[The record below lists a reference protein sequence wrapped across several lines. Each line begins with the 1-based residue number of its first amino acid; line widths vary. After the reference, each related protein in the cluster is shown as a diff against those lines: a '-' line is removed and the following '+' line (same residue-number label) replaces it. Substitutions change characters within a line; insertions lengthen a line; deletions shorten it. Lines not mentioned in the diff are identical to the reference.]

1 MSSKKIN
8 PSQDITNSVLQ
19 EVLLDETPGP
29 SKPSNKK
36 NKKEKVTTSSPQSG
50 SDSQGSSKK
59 IIPTPPDADAFVR
72 HDEKGRIVFDTR
84 AISEQ
89 NKMLVMDKKILTDE
103 VVSLRARVEEL
114 SLKSSGSQPVP
125 TPSKDLLTTEGLE
138 RAHSNSSNNSMDAL
152 FRFVADKMCSAV
164 STGEVVLPIPS
175 LPYETSGPSKKVS
188 PQDVESNRSS
198 VRSCARDI
206 LGSSMG
212 EASGDELD
220 ITMEDNEG

>member
-1 MSSKKIN
+1 MN
-8 PSQDITNSVLQ
+8 PSQDITNSVVQ
-19 EVLLDETPGP
+19 EVLLD
-29 SKPSNKK
+29 KPSSKK
-36 NKKEKVTTSSPQSG
+36 NKKEKATTSSPPESR

-72 HDEKGRIVFDTR
+72 YDKGKIVLDTR

-89 NKMLVMDKKILTDE
+89 NKLVMDKKILTDE

-220 ITMEDNEG
+220 ITLDDNEG